1 MKKKRIIAGLC
12 CGFILSAS
20 LVSGCSLVTLNNS
33 KYYNAT
39 AAQITYKD
47 GYQIKITRKQ
57 LRDAYSS
64 YGFSQYVS
72 NGYTQEEAYEA
83 TLDYLVSKKLAIRD
97 AEKNARNT
105 PAPEGDSKTNED
117 DILTVKEKNYLFEKT
132 FEAMQSN
139 LEGYISKTSSDSSS
153 SDDGSLKIKEYEKQA
168 YLNYDYDEETGTW
181 SCKIDLADSELSDV
195 ESFSPIDKNRNY
207 DLEKEDDKEIL
218 FTRFQ
223 ALKTDTAHTD
233 AYIEY
238 LKIIKQTEKGFNL
251 STDAKSVFTREIDRI
266 YNILYENLMVDKYED
281 YYMGNNSGVT
291 IDKILDSYS
300 NKVRI
305 SYAKYTASTNTSY
318 IDDIKDNSE
327 IYYFRD
333 SENEHAFY
341 VSHILLKFDETQ
353 KAKYNSLKAE
363 VDGGYKNSDSDE
375 TNQAIED
382 LYEDLRAQVR
392 KQLKDGSWVVDE
404 TVSKKEKA
412 PNAQGVLDIVKS
424 KTKNKSTQEKVNEFT
439 KLLYI
444 YNEDDGIMEAEQNY
458 VVAVDY
464 STPDEE
470 KKTSYTLYS
479 SWVDSFEEAAYELYD
494 SGHGQIGDLY
504 DGLIKSEHGIHLMMY
519 MGEATNLFSGI
530 NQDFELKVG
539 SDLTTGTKEEKFA
552 YKYGNLDKLYNARIN
567 QTINKTYFDELYEEL
582 VPSDSSIFQLLDL
595 DRLKSETESIN
606 YYPQSY

>member
-1 MKKKRIIAGLC
+1 MKKKGIVAGLC
-12 CGFILSAS
+12 CGLVLGVS
-20 LVSGCSLVTLNNS
+20 LVSGCSLVTLNNT
-33 KYYNAT
+33 KYYNAV

-57 LRDAYSS
+57 LRDAYTK

-72 NGYTQEEAYEA
+72 NGASQEEAYEA

-117 DILTVKEKNYLFEKT
+117 DVLTVKEKNYLFEKT

-139 LEGYISKTSSDSSS
+139 LEGYISKTSGSDSE
-153 SDDGSLKIKEYEKQA
+153 GESLKIKEYEKQA
-168 YLNYDYDEETGTW
+168 YLKYDYDETTGTW
-181 SCKIDLADSELSDV
+181 DCKIELVDSQLSDV
-195 ESFSPIDKNRNY
+195 ESFSPTDTSRNY
-207 DLEKEDDKEIL
+207 DVENEEDKEIL
-218 FTRFQ
+218 FTTFQ

-238 LKIIKQTEKGFNL
+238 LKIIKQSEKGFNL
-251 STDAKSVFTREIDRI
+251 STDAKSVFMREIDRV
-266 YNILYENLMVDKYED
+266 YKILYENLMVDKYED
-281 YYMGNNSGVT
+281 YYMGENSGVT
-291 IDKILDSYS
+291 VDKILDTYS
-300 NKVRI
+300 NKVRT

-318 IDDIKDNSE
+318 IDDIKNNSD

-353 KAKYNSLKAE
+353 QGQYTALKAE
-363 VDGGYKNSDSDE
+363 VDGGYKNSDPDK
-375 TNQAIED
+375 TDKAIENLYTD
-382 LYEDLRAQVR
+382 LKAQVR
-392 KQLKDGSWVVDE
+392 KQLSDGSWVVD
-404 TVSKKEKA
+404 TDVSKTENA
-412 PNAQGVLDIVKS
+412 PNAQGVLDIIKAN
-424 KTKNKSTQEKVNEFT
+424 TKNKTAQEKVDEFT
-439 KLLYI
+439 KLIYT

-464 STPDEE
+464 STPDTEAG
-470 KKTSYTLYS
+470 TSYTLYS
-479 SWVDSFEEAAYELYD
+479 SWVDSFENAAYELYD
-494 SGHGQIGDLY
+494 GGNGQVGDIY
-504 DGLIKSEHGIHLMMY
+504 DGLIKSEYGIHLMMY
-519 MGEATNLFSGI
+519 IGEAKNLFSGI

-539 SDLTTGTKEEKFA
+539 GDLLTGTKEEKFE

-567 QTINKTYFDELYEEL
+567 QSINKTYFDKFYEDL
-582 VPSDSSIFQLLDL
+582 VPSDSSIFQTLDL
-595 DRLKSETESIN
+595 DRLKGETESIN